1 MIAMKKWIC
10 FALLTLALPVF
21 ADKAALSSPKMT
33 WAGVDYTYAKFI
45 GPVEFADTSTLFPG
59 MLEAWNYLV
68 LSERIH
74 AMEKASGKVVV
85 ADIAGMNEHNKA
97 ASANQVIT
105 NPGTYDSI
113 GQSHITPEI
122 IARAVKSY
130 KLETNEGLA
139 VAFIVDRFIKLD
151 KKGEGA
157 IYVVAF
163 DAHSR
168 EVLFSERIVG
178 RATGFGFRNYWFRIV
193 KDAEKGLKKLH

>member
-10 FALLTLALPVF
+10 FALLTLALPVL
-21 ADKAALSSPKMT
+21 ADKATLSAPKMT

-45 GPVEFADTSTLFPG
+45 GPTEFAETSTLFPG

-68 LSERIH
+68 LSERIKP
-74 AMEKASGKVVV
+74 MEKASGKVVV

-97 ASANQVIT
+97 ASTSQVVN
-105 NPGTYDSI
+105 NPGTYDTIS
-113 GQSHITPEI
+113 QSHITPEI
-122 IARAVKSY
+122 IARAVRSY
-130 KLETNEGLA
+130 KLETKDGLA
-139 VAFIVDRFIKLD
+139 VVYIVDRFIKLD

-168 EVLFSERIVG
+168 EVLASERIVG
-178 RATGFGFRNYWFRIV
+178 RAIGYGFRNYWFRIV
-193 KDAEKGLKKLH
+193 KDAEKGLKKLR